1 MHFRPSQLILQFS
14 NPCSATQRHSLA
26 TVGLLTAKRCQVV
39 SYHPPESSP
48 PPSAE
53 LLRMMLIVKHASM
66 HWAKVNYTGLRLAET
81 YLTSST

>member
-14 NPCSATQRHSLA
+14 NPCSATQRHSLT
-26 TVGLLTAKRCQVV
+26 TVVLLTAERCQVV
-39 SYHPPESSP
+39 SYHPAESSL

-53 LLRMMLIVKHASM
+53 PMRTMLVVKHASM